1 MNVAIYSRRVN
12 DNEINFYTNFFQE
25 LKRLNWKPIIEEE
38 FYDHLK
44 NKIGVQ
50 ENFEIFNSHA
60 DLKSGIDLAISIGGD
75 GTFLETVCY
84 VRSSGV
90 PILGINTGRLGFLA
104 DINIEDFEQVL
115 ERVQKK
121 DFELQKRSLIK
132 VETAENI
139 FGENNYALN
148 ELAVHKKDT
157 ASMITVEAYLDGVYL
172 NSYWADGL
180 LVGTSTGSTA
190 YNLSCGGPIITPGS
204 GVHFLTPIAA
214 HNLNVRPVIV
224 PDDVPITLKGV
235 GRDKTFLLTLDS
247 LSKPVKSGTEITLF
261 KSDFKINLIKL
272 KENNFFKTIREK
284 MLWGIDQRND
294 SQ

>member
-1 MNVAIYSRRVN
+1 MNVAIYSRNVRSHEITFYKAFF
-12 DNEINFYTNFFQE
+12 NELE
-25 LKRLNWKPIIEEE
+25 RLSWKPIIERD
-38 FYDHLK
+38 FYTHLK
-44 NKIGVQ
+44 AEIGLKDGY
-50 ENFEIFNSHA
+50 ETFNSYS
-60 DLKSGIDLAISIGGD
+60 DLKTGVDLAMSIGGD
-75 GTFLETVCY
+75 GTFLETVRY

-104 DINIEDFEQVL
+104 DINIEDFEQIL
-115 ERVQKK
+115 ERIQKK
-121 DFELQKRSLIK
+121 DFELQQRSLIK
-132 VETAENI
+132 VETEKNI

-157 ASMITVEAYLDGVYL
+157 ASMITVEAYLDGIYL

-190 YNLSCGGPIITPGS
+190 YNLSCGGPIITPES

-214 HNLNVRPVIV
+214 HNLNVRPIIV
-224 PDDVPITLKGV
+224 PDHVPITLKGV

-247 LSKPVKSGTEITLF
+247 LSKPVKSGTELTVY
-261 KSDFKINLIKL
+261 KSDFDINLIKF

-284 MLWGIDQRND
+284 MLWGIDQRNE
-294 SQ
+294 